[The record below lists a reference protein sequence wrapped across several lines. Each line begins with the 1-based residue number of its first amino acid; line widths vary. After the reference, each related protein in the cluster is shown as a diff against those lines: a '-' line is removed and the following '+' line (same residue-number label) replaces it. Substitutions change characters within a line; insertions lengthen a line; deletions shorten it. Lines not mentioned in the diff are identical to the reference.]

1 MEFLLQIL
9 MQLGVINDQLVTLS
23 LVIYDY
29 LQFLPRFLLAG
40 AVVGLKRLVQW
51 SIDSFNCGG
60 PKFGIRAIFS
70 KLMLKWFYCQLLK

>member
-9 MQLGVINDQLVTLS
+9 LQLAVVNYQLVTLS

-29 LQFLPRFLLAG
+29 LQFLPCFLLAR
-40 AVVGLKRLVQW
+40 AVVGPDIGPLIVR
-51 SIDSFNCGG
+51 FNELRG